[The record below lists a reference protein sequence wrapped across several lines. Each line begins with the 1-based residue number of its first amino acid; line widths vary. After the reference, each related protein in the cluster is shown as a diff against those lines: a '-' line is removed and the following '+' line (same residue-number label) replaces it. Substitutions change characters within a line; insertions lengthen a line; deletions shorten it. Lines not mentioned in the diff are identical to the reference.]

1 MHITSSLAFS
11 RALTYIAVNMSHTLI
26 DIHDGDKAAR
36 SLAPTD
42 PAAPIRLPG
51 LSREEIGAHLRDMGV
66 EPKKVR
72 MRANQIFNWIYHW
85 GVTDFDQMTNVAKGF
100 RAQLA
105 ERFTLERPEI
115 IERQISKDGTRK
127 YLIRMAPGI
136 EVESVFIPDVSRSG
150 ALCVSSQVGC
160 TLTCRFCHTGT
171 QNLVRNLTPQEIVL
185 QVMICRD
192 DLGEWP
198 SAFEP
203 RRLVN
208 IVFMGM
214 GEPLY
219 NTDNVIKAIDV
230 ISDDQG
236 IAIGRR
242 RITVST
248 SGVVPDIERV
258 GAEANPMLAISLH
271 AADDETRTKIM
282 PINRKYPLDMLL
294 DACRNYPGLSNAKRI
309 TFEYV
314 MLKGVNDS
322 PQHARNLITKL
333 QGIPAK
339 VNLIPFNPWP
349 GSPYE
354 CSDMDVI
361 EDFARRLKKAGLA
374 APIRKTRGEDIM
386 AACGQLKSE
395 SEKKRKRERL
405 AEAKSAQHL
414 SDLK

>member
-1 MHITSSLAFS
+1 MSATLLDTTAATPLAG
-11 RALTYIAVNMSHTLI
+11 RLP
-26 DIHDGDKAAR
+26 DGR
-36 SLAPTD
+36 V
-42 PAAPIRLPG
+42 RLPG
-51 LSREEIGAHLRDMGV
+51 LSRKEIAAHLTEMGV

-72 MRANQIFNWIYHW
+72 MRASQIFQWIYNQ
-85 GVTDFDQMTNVAKGF
+85 GVLDFDQMTNIAKDF
-100 RAQLA
+100 RAKLA
-105 ERFTLERPEI
+105 DYFTLDRPEV
-115 IERQISKDGTRK
+115 IEHQISKDGTRK

-160 TLTCRFCHTGT
+160 TLTCTFCHTGT
-171 QNLVRNLTPQEIVL
+171 QRLVRNLTPAEIIL
-185 QVMICRD
+185 QVMVARD

-198 SAFEP
+198 SSIDN
-203 RRLVN
+203 RSLVN

-219 NTDNVIKAIDV
+219 NTDNVIRSIDT

-236 IAIGRR
+236 MSIGRR

-248 SGVVPDIERV
+248 SGVVPDIARL
-258 GAEANPMLAISLH
+258 GSEANTMLAISLH

-282 PINRKYPLDMLL
+282 PINKAYPVDELL
-294 DACRNYPGLSNAKRI
+294 QACRDYPGLSNAKRI

-322 PQHARNLITKL
+322 VQHAKNLITKL

-354 CSDMDVI
+354 CSDMDTI
-361 EDFARRLKKAGLA
+361 ERFAARLKKAGLA

-395 SEKKRKRERL
+395 SEKKRASELRREKK
-405 AEAKSAQHL
+405 A
-414 SDLK
+414 

>member
-1 MHITSSLAFS
+1 MSTTLLDNTAATSLAG
-11 RALTYIAVNMSHTLI
+11 LTA
-26 DIHDGDKAAR
+26 DGR
-36 SLAPTD
+36 V
-42 PAAPIRLPG
+42 RLPG
-51 LSREEIGAHLRDMGV
+51 LDRKEIAAHLTEMGI

-72 MRANQIFNWIYHW
+72 MRASQIFNWLYHW
-85 GVTDFDQMTNVAKGF
+85 GVTEFDQMTNIAKGV

-105 ERFTLERPEI
+105 EKFTLERPEI
-115 IERQISKDGTRK
+115 VERLISEDGTRK

-160 TLTCRFCHTGT
+160 TLTCTFCHTGT
-171 QNLVRNLTPQEIVL
+171 QRLVRNLTPAEIVL

-219 NTDNVIKAIDV
+219 NTDNVIKSIDL

-248 SGVVPDIERV
+248 SGVVPDIAKV
-258 GAEANPMLAISLH
+258 GDANPMLAISLH
-271 AADDETRTKIM
+271 AADDDTRTKIM
-282 PINRKYPLDMLL
+282 PINKKYPLDTLL
-294 DACRNYPGLSNAKRI
+294 QACRDYPGLSNAKRI

-314 MLKGVNDS
+314 MLKGINDT

-349 GSPYE
+349 GTDYL

-361 EDFARRLKKAGLA
+361 KDFAARLKKAGLA

-395 SEKKRKRERL
+395 SEKKRASAIRK
-405 AEAKSAQHL
+405 EAKA
-414 SDLK
+414 

>member
-1 MHITSSLAFS
+1 
-11 RALTYIAVNMSHTLI
+11 MSTTLI
-26 DIHDGDKAAR
+26 DNAEGPSLVGRLSDGR
-36 SLAPTD
+36 V
-42 PAAPIRLPG
+42 RLPG
-51 LSREEIGAHLRDMGV
+51 LNRIEIGDHLIQMGV
-66 EPKKVR
+66 DPKKVR
-72 MRANQIFNWIYHW
+72 MRANQIFNWVYHW
-85 GVTDFDQMTNVAKGF
+85 GVTDFDQMTNIAKGF
-100 RAQLA
+100 RGELA
-105 ERFTLERPEI
+105 DYFTLDRPEV
-115 IERQISKDGTRK
+115 IERQVSSDGTRK

-136 EVESVFIPDVSRSG
+136 EVETVFIPDVSRSG

-160 TLTCRFCHTGT
+160 TLTCTFCHTGT
-171 QNLVRNLTPQEIVL
+171 QRLVRNLTPAEIVL
-185 QVMICRD
+185 QLMVCRD

-203 RRLVN
+203 RRVVN

-219 NTDNVIKAIDV
+219 NTDNVIQSIDL

-248 SGVVPDIERV
+248 SGVVPDIKRV

-271 AADDETRTKIM
+271 AADDETRTRIM
-282 PINRKYPLDMLL
+282 PINKKYPLDELL
-294 DACRNYPGLSNAKRI
+294 QACRDYPGLSNAKRI

-314 MLKGVNDS
+314 MLKGVNDT

-349 GSPYE
+349 DSPYE
-354 CSDMDVI
+354 CSDMAVI

-395 SEKKRKRERL
+395 SEKQRASERRKNR
-405 AEAKSAQHL
+405 S
-414 SDLK
+414 S

>member
-1 MHITSSLAFS
+1 MATTLLDTTAATPLAGLTS
-11 RALTYIAVNMSHTLI
+11 
-26 DIHDGDKAAR
+26 DGR
-36 SLAPTD
+36 V
-42 PAAPIRLPG
+42 RLPG
-51 LSREEIGAHLRDMGV
+51 LDRAEIAAHLTHMGI
-66 EPKKVR
+66 EPNKVR
-72 MRANQIFNWIYHW
+72 MRANQIFNWLYHW
-85 GVTDFDQMTNVAKGF
+85 GVTEFDQMTNIAKGV

-105 ERFTLERPEI
+105 EKFTLDRPEI
-115 IERQISKDGTRK
+115 VERLISEDGTRK

-160 TLTCRFCHTGT
+160 TLTCTFCHTGT
-171 QNLVRNLTPQEIVL
+171 QRLVRNLTPAEIVL

-203 RRLVN
+203 RSLVN

-219 NTDNVIKAIDV
+219 NTDNVIKSIDLM
-230 ISDDQG
+230 SDDQG

-248 SGVVPDIERV
+248 SGVVPDIARV
-258 GAEANPMLAISLH
+258 GEANPMLAISLH
-271 AADDETRTKIM
+271 AADDATRTKIM
-282 PINRKYPLDMLL
+282 PINKKYPLDTLL
-294 DACRNYPGLSNAKRI
+294 QACRDYPGLSNAKRI

-314 MLKGVNDS
+314 MLKGINDS

-349 GSPYE
+349 GTDYV

-361 EDFARRLKKAGLA
+361 ESFSGRLRKAGLA

-386 AACGQLKSE
+386 AACGQLKSD
-395 SEKKRKRERL
+395 SEKKRASALRK
-405 AEAKSAQHL
+405 EAKV
-414 SDLK
+414 

>member
-1 MHITSSLAFS
+1 
-11 RALTYIAVNMSHTLI
+11 
-26 DIHDGDKAAR
+26 
-36 SLAPTD
+36 
-42 PAAPIRLPG
+42 
-51 LSREEIGAHLRDMGV
+51 
-66 EPKKVR
+66 
-72 MRANQIFNWIYHW
+72 
-85 GVTDFDQMTNVAKGF
+85 F
-100 RAQLA
+100 RAQL
-105 ERFTLERPEI
+105 EDYFTLERPEI
-115 IERQISKDGTRK
+115 VERQVSKDGTRK

-160 TLTCRFCHTGT
+160 TLTCTFCHTGT
-171 QNLVRNLTPQEIVL
+171 QRLVRNLTPAEIVL
-185 QVMICRD
+185 QVMVCRD
-192 DLGEWP
+192 DLNEWP
-198 SAFEP
+198 SSIED
-203 RRLVN
+203 RKLVN

-219 NTDNVIKAIDV
+219 NTDNVIASIDT

-236 IAIGRR
+236 LSIGRR

-248 SGVVPDIERV
+248 SGVVPDIERI

-282 PINRKYPLDMLL
+282 PINRKYPLDELL
-294 DACRNYPGLSNAKRI
+294 QACRDYPGLSNARRI

-354 CSDMDVI
+354 CSDMPVI

-395 SEKKRKRERL
+395 SEKQRASERRK
-405 AEAKSAQHL
+405 AEKA
-414 SDLK
+414 